1 VSIKQLCIKMSRRP
15 SVLAVVKGTSLL
27 RMSSKIDTEK
37 INAISVYV
45 GSRQILVDVIS
56 GRAKKELFRKGSNF
70 QPLDNLIG

>member
-1 VSIKQLCIKMSRRP
+1 
-15 SVLAVVKGTSLL
+15 
-27 RMSSKIDTEK
+27 
-37 INAISVYV
+37 VYV